1 MLIDATQ
8 RFAQRTAD
16 WLMNDPNVKGEALIK
31 RLALFPDSHA
41 TLIAKAS
48 ARGASKTR
56 TPSKSRTP

>member
-8 RFAQRTAD
+8 RFAERTAQ
-16 WLMNDPNVKGEALIK
+16 WIMNDSNIKGEALIR

-48 ARGASKTR
+48 ARGANGTH
-56 TPSKSRTP
+56 TPSKSRKP

>member
-48 ARGASKTR
+48 ARGANNANPRTRSK
-56 TPSKSRTP
+56 